1 MEFLNAIIFETTLHN
16 CFYAGMRLLQQEPAR
31 LPSRKS
37 TVREVMDSM
46 VEPNADF
53 LWGAVATRSTKEG
66 VIEKAPKT
74 ADDWKELRE
83 HAISL
88 REATNVIQIP
98 NRSVAKPGEKAGDPR
113 IELTPE
119 LIQTMIESDRTTWAN
134 HAHELYDAVEIYL
147 KGVDAKSVDGI
158 SDAGE
163 NIDKACENCHL
174 RYWYPNRKRAN
185 RVLFALNNE
194 RVERPHPWR
203 NMVDAREL
211 LRLT

>member
-1 MEFLNAIIFETTLHN
+1 ML
-16 CFYAGMRLLQQEPAR
+16 AGLSCSKNQPAYR
-31 LPSRKS
+31 PES

-53 LWGAVATRSTKEG
+53 LWGSVSTRSTKEG

-74 ADDWKELRE
+74 DDDWKELRE

-134 HAHELYDAVEIYL
+134 HAHELYDAVGIFL
-147 KGVDAKSVDGI
+147 KAIDAKNVEGI
-158 SDAGE
+158 TNAGE
-163 NIDKACENCHL
+163 DIDKACENCHL
-174 RYWYPNRKRAN
+174 KYWYPNQ
-185 RVLFALNNE
+185 NNGKSGS
-194 RVERPHPWR
+194 VRPK
-203 NMVDAREL
+203 E
-211 LRLT
+211 

>member
-1 MEFLNAIIFETTLHN
+1 MRCRRRSLMRSYLQLLFTISCML
-16 CFYAGMRLLQQEPAR
+16 AGVSCSKNQPAYR
-31 LPSRKS
+31 PES

-53 LWGAVATRSTKEG
+53 LWDAVSTRSTKQG
-66 VIEKAPKT
+66 IIEKAPKT
-74 ADDWKELRE
+74 DEDWKELRE

-134 HAHELYDAVEIYL
+134 HAHELYDAVGIFL
-147 KGVDAKSVDGI
+147 KAVDAKNVEGI
-158 SDAGE
+158 SNAGE
-163 NIDKACENCHL
+163 DIDKACENCHL
-174 RYWYPNRKRAN
+174 KYWYPNQ
-185 RVLFALNNE
+185 NNGKSGS
-194 RVERPHPWR
+194 VRPK
-203 NMVDAREL
+203 E
-211 LRLT
+211 